1 MVKKYVKALENRE
14 LNSRTGE
21 VWSIYDVPSAWSQ
34 EVERQIIKDG
44 YRILEDGTVVPKEDE
59 VFVSGSAE

>member
-21 VWSIYDVPSAWSQ
+21 VWSINDVPSAWSQ
-34 EVERQIIKDG
+34 QVERQIIKDG
-44 YRILEDGTVVPKEDE
+44 YRILDDGTVVKREEKEE
-59 VFVSGSAE
+59 VEG